1 MKRIF
6 IAMLLVLAGC
16 QWAAAANVDSTA
28 AREIYDLL
36 KEYAKSNREEMTE
49 SEKVLWNA
57 LRDNIQGYRFRR
69 QHAIGQYIA
78 DFVCLPARLVIEVDG
93 GYHQSPE
100 QQERD
105 NIRTNYL
112 KEKGFHVVRFS
123 NEEVSANIKGVIQI
137 IKDELIRLEEQ
148 SE

>member
-1 MKRIF
+1 MDRK
-6 IAMLLVLAGC
+6 GYE
-16 QWAAAANVDSTA
+16 TA

-93 GYHQSPE
+93 GYHQSLE
-100 QQERD
+100 QQEMD
-105 NIRTNYL
+105 NIHTNYL
-112 KEKGFHVVRFS
+112 EEKGFHVVRFS
-123 NEEVSANIKGVIQI
+123 NEEVSTNIKGVIQI

>member
-1 MKRIF
+1 MDRK
-6 IAMLLVLAGC
+6 GYE
-16 QWAAAANVDSTA
+16 TA

-78 DFVCLPARLVIEVDG
+78 DFVCLPAQLVIEVDG

-100 QQERD
+100 QQKMD

>member
-1 MKRIF
+1 MDRK
-6 IAMLLVLAGC
+6 GYE
-16 QWAAAANVDSTA
+16 TA

-57 LRDNIQGYRFRR
+57 LRNNIQGYRFRR

-100 QQERD
+100 QQEMD

-123 NEEVSANIKGVIQI
+123 NEEVSTNIKGVIQI

>member
-1 MKRIF
+1 MDRK
-6 IAMLLVLAGC
+6 GYE
-16 QWAAAANVDSTA
+16 TA

-78 DFVCLPARLVIEVDG
+78 DFVCLPAQLVIEVDG
-93 GYHQSPE
+93 GYHQSLE
-100 QQERD
+100 QQEID

-112 KEKGFHVVRFS
+112 EEKGFHVVRFS
-123 NEEVSANIKGVIQI
+123 NEEVSTNIKGVIQI

>member
-1 MKRIF
+1 MDRK
-6 IAMLLVLAGC
+6 GYE
-16 QWAAAANVDSTA
+16 TA

-49 SEKVLWNA
+49 SEKVLWNT

-100 QQERD
+100 QQEMD

-123 NEEVSANIKGVIQI
+123 NEEVSTNIKGVIQI

>member
-1 MKRIF
+1 MVKK
-6 IAMLLVLAGC
+6 GYE
-16 QWAAAANVDSTA
+16 TA
-28 AREIYDLL
+28 SHEIYDLL
-36 KEYAKSNREEMTE
+36 KKNAKNNRLEMTE

-57 LRDNIQGYRFRR
+57 LRENIQGYRFRR

-78 DFVCLPARLVIEVDG
+78 DFVCLPARLAIEVDG

-100 QQERD
+100 QQEMD

>member
-1 MKRIF
+1 MDRK
-6 IAMLLVLAGC
+6 GYET
-16 QWAAAANVDSTA
+16 SS
-28 AREIYDLL
+28 REIYDLL

-78 DFVCLPARLVIEVDG
+78 DFVCLPAQLVIEVDG
-93 GYHQSPE
+93 GYHQSLE
-100 QQERD
+100 QQEMD

-112 KEKGFHVVRFS
+112 EEKGFHVVRFS
-123 NEEVSANIKGVIQI
+123 NEEVSTNIKGVIQI
-137 IKDELIRLEEQ
+137 IKDELIRLEE
-148 SE
+148 

>member
-1 MKRIF
+1 MDRK
-6 IAMLLVLAGC
+6 GYE
-16 QWAAAANVDSTA
+16 TA

-100 QQERD
+100 QQEMD

-123 NEEVSANIKGVIQI
+123 NEEVSTNIKGVIQI

>member
-1 MKRIF
+1 MDRK
-6 IAMLLVLAGC
+6 GYE
-16 QWAAAANVDSTA
+16 TA

-93 GYHQSPE
+93 GYHQSLE
-100 QQERD
+100 QQEMD

>member
-1 MKRIF
+1 MDRK
-6 IAMLLVLAGC
+6 GYE
-16 QWAAAANVDSTA
+16 TA

-69 QHAIGQYIA
+69 QQAIGQYIA
-78 DFVCLPARLVIEVDG
+78 DFVCLPAQLVIEVDG

-100 QQERD
+100 QQEMD

-123 NEEVSANIKGVIQI
+123 NEEVNANIKGVIKI

>member
-1 MKRIF
+1 MDRK
-6 IAMLLVLAGC
+6 GYE
-16 QWAAAANVDSTA
+16 TA

-78 DFVCLPARLVIEVDG
+78 DFVCLPAQLVIEVDG
-93 GYHQSPE
+93 RYHQSPE
-100 QQERD
+100 QQEMD

-123 NEEVSANIKGVIQI
+123 NEEVSADIKGVIQI

>member
-1 MKRIF
+1 MDRK
-6 IAMLLVLAGC
+6 GYE
-16 QWAAAANVDSTA
+16 TA

-49 SEKVLWNA
+49 SEMVLWNA

-78 DFVCLPARLVIEVDG
+78 DFVCLPAQLVIEVDG
-93 GYHQSPE
+93 GYHLSPE
-100 QQERD
+100 QQEMD

-123 NEEVSANIKGVIQI
+123 NEEVSANIKGVVQI

>member
-1 MKRIF
+1 MDRK
-6 IAMLLVLAGC
+6 GYE
-16 QWAAAANVDSTA
+16 TA

-78 DFVCLPARLVIEVDG
+78 DFVCLPAQLVIEVDG
-93 GYHQSPE
+93 GYHQSLE
-100 QQERD
+100 QQEMD

-112 KEKGFHVVRFS
+112 EEKGFHVVRFS
-123 NEEVSANIKGVIQI
+123 NEEVSTNIKGVIQI

-148 SE
+148 GE

>member
-1 MKRIF
+1 MDRK
-6 IAMLLVLAGC
+6 GYE
-16 QWAAAANVDSTA
+16 TA

-78 DFVCLPARLVIEVDG
+78 DFVCLPAQLVIEVDG

-100 QQERD
+100 QQEMD

-123 NEEVSANIKGVIQI
+123 NEEVSTNIKGVIQI

>member
-1 MKRIF
+1 MDRK
-6 IAMLLVLAGC
+6 GYE
-16 QWAAAANVDSTA
+16 TA

-78 DFVCLPARLVIEVDG
+78 DFVCLPAQLVIEVDG

-100 QQERD
+100 QQEMD

>member
-1 MKRIF
+1 MDRK
-6 IAMLLVLAGC
+6 GYE
-16 QWAAAANVDSTA
+16 TA

-100 QQERD
+100 QQEMD